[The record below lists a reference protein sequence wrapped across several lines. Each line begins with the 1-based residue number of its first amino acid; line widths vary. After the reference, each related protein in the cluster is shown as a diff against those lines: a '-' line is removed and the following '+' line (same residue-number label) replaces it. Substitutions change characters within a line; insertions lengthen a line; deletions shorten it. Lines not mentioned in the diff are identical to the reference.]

1 MSATVLD
8 FPPLMGLGQRLQ
20 KTLCTLFVFELP
32 TVRDANPLVHE
43 PGFATTTMA
52 SFLDPTEALIA
63 YAMAQRESGV
73 HTLH

>member
-1 MSATVLD
+1 MSAVVLD

-20 KTLCTLFVFELP
+20 RSLDTLTVFDLP

-43 PGFATTTMA
+43 PGFATTTMS

-63 YAMAQRESGV
+63 YAMAQRESGE